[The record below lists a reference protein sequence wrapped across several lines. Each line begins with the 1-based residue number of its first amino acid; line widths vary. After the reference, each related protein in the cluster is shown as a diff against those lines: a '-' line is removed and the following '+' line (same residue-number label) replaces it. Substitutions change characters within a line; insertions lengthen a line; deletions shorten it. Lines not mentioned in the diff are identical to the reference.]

1 MQDIKDTDDI
11 KTLIDTFYQT
21 VTADALLGPVFNEI
35 AHVNWDHHLPV
46 MYAFWDFL
54 LLGGK
59 QYTGNP
65 IQKHFDLHQRYPLSA
80 EHFDRWLMI
89 FQQTVDQLFA
99 GKVADDAKFRAFA
112 ISETWKPKFSPTHG
126 IGIVKNDPT
135 S

>member
-126 IGIVKNDPT
+126 IGIVKNDPP